1 MDGVDGAVSSNP
13 LNRFNRLIAWNN
25 RFRVDDTVTEKRVA
39 WFAQAETEILSKDA
53 DTFLKISFFRS
64 YSHFFFCYTDSLRLI
79 EFQNRQI

>member
-25 RFRVDDTVTEKRVA
+25 RFRVDDPVTEKRVA
-39 WFAQAETEILSKDA
+39 WFPQAETEILSKDA

-64 YSHFFFCYTDSLRLI
+64 CSHFFFLYQLNSADWVSK
-79 EFQNRQI
+79 